1 MRTFTYRSTFLYAE
15 PAGGGK
21 VVVTAESLDE
31 LLEPGGTLDA
41 VGREDVGWILHAQ
54 PHRHVGLAHIA
65 FIIRLVVLHFV
76 VSFF

>member
-1 MRTFTYRSTFLYAE
+1 MEPE
-15 PAGGGK
+15 PAGGGE

-41 VGREDVGWILHAQ
+41 VGREDVGGILHAQ